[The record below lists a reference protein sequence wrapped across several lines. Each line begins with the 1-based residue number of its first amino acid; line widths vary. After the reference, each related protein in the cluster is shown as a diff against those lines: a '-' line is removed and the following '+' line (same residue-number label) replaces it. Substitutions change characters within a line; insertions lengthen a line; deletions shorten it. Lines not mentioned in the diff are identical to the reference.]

1 MKTADLQVFGLKSKY
16 WTETNH
22 KTHLNF
28 DISSK
33 TGAGRLLVCS
43 LREYQKNKKIKN
55 RSFEN
60 LTVSDGK

>member
-43 LREYQKNKKIKN
+43 LRKCQKK
-55 RSFEN
+55 
-60 LTVSDGK
+60 